1 MRKIGRY
8 EVIEELGRGAMGV
21 VYKASDPTIG
31 RMVAIKVLILD
42 DKVEEGMLS
51 PRDTFLREARAAGR
65 LSHPGIVTIHDALE
79 DEATRSSYIV
89 MEFIPGRT
97 LEKLLISSP
106 QMGVEKAFDIIR
118 QVAEALDYAHRNQI
132 IHRDLKPANIILTE
146 DNRAKITDF
155 GIAKI
160 AAQGAMRTVAIMG
173 TPSYMSPEQVTG
185 GDIDARA
192 DIFSMG
198 ILLYLMLVGEKP
210 FLGDT
215 AAVMF
220 KIVYEDPVAPSKV
233 NSKLTAADDYVVL
246 RCLAKDR
253 VKRYSSAR
261 EFLEDLDDLRG
272 GRPPR
277 SQALVSPSEIHA
289 ADRTV
294 AAAHPLISLRPPSP
308 PVSVPPVA
316 TPNPTPATPTLPSA
330 TGTPAPAASASAA
343 PAVVEPPKPPVVPAV
358 EITATPSTGAKPP
371 ALPTLPARESSVA
384 TAAAKPVEKK
394 SHTAMYAVI
403 GLAVMLAAGA
413 GLWYS
418 RGKGNPQNAVPQSAT
433 LPTAPMP
440 PPAGPD
446 SGASSSDA
454 TNSFPSSVA
463 DAVPPASPKP
473 AAKLPGAGAIKP
485 SLPPVPAKA
494 PTQTAPTQVAVAQP
508 APAPAPP
515 VPVAPS
521 VTDIT
526 IYCKHEFEQATLV
539 VSDGGKTV
547 YQARLVG
554 KKKKGFIGIGGKG
567 FSGELRDPA
576 AIPGS
581 AKELTVRVYTDDGM
595 VNLQNKVAAQPSP
608 ADASV
613 LRVTPTKD
621 HLNLEWSKP
630 IK

>member
-31 RMVAIKVLILD
+31 RMVAIKVLILE

-106 QMGVEKAFDIIR
+106 QIGVEKAFDIIR

-146 DNRAKITDF
+146 DSRTKITDF

-185 GDIDARA
+185 GEIDARA

-220 KIVYEDPVAPSKV
+220 KIVYEDPVAPSKI
-233 NSKLTAADDYVVL
+233 NPKLTAADDYVVL

-253 VKRYSSAR
+253 VKRYGSAR

-277 SQALVSPSEIHA
+277 SQALISPSEIHA

-294 AAAHPLISLRPPSP
+294 AAAHPLIPLRPPSAEP
-308 PVSVPPVA
+308 AAQVPVSPVV
-316 TPNPTPATPTLPSA
+316 TPIPTPAAPSLPNA
-330 TGTPAPAASASAA
+330 TAPPASNAA
-343 PAVVEPPKPPVVPAV
+343 PAVTVTAAPVAV
-358 EITATPSTGAKPP
+358 AKPP
-371 ALPTLPARESSVA
+371 AAPSQEPSVGVAGARPS
-384 TAAAKPVEKK
+384 EKK
-394 SHTAMYAVI
+394 SSAAMYAVV
-403 GLAVMLAAGA
+403 GLAAVLAIGA
-413 GLWYS
+413 GIWYS
-418 RGKGNPQNAVPQSAT
+418 RGTGGSQSAAPPSVPQPS
-433 LPTAPMP
+433 APMP
-440 PPAGPD
+440 AAGLN
-446 SGASSSDA
+446 SGGNSDA
-454 TNSFPSSVA
+454 SNLTPSPVA
-463 DAVPPASPKP
+463 DAAQPMPTKPAAQQPGMGTKKPISPPAS
-473 AAKLPGAGAIKP
+473 
-485 SLPPVPAKA
+485 AKA
-494 PTQTAPTQVAVAQP
+494 SVQAPTTPVAVAQP
-508 APAPAPP
+508 
-515 VPVAPS
+515 VPAPS
-521 VTDIT
+521 VPAATSVNDIT
-526 IYCKHEFEQATLV
+526 VYCKHDFEQATLV
-539 VSDGGKTV
+539 MASSGRTV

-567 FSGELRDPA
+567 FGGELKEAA
-576 AIPGS
+576 AIPG
-581 AKELTVRVYTDDGM
+581 AAQELTVRVYTDDGT
-595 VNLQNKVAAQPSP
+595 VNLQNKVAAHPPS
-608 ADASV
+608 AEASM
-613 LRVTPTKD
+613 LRVTPSKD
-621 HLNLEWSKP
+621 HLDLEWSKP
-630 IK
+630 KK

>member
-42 DKVEEGMLS
+42 DKVEEGTLS

-89 MEFIPGRT
+89 MEYIPGRT
-97 LEKLLISSP
+97 LEKILISSP
-106 QMGVEKAFDIIR
+106 QAGAEKAFDIIR

-146 DNRAKITDF
+146 DGRAKITDF

-160 AAQGAMRTVAIMG
+160 MAQGAMRTVAIMG

-185 GDIDARA
+185 GEIDARA

-233 NSKLTAADDYVVL
+233 NPKLTAADDYVVL

-253 VKRYSSAR
+253 VKRYGSAR
-261 EFLEDLDDLRG
+261 EFLDDVDDLRG

-277 SQALVSPSEIHA
+277 SQALISPSEIHA

-294 AAAHPLISLRPPSP
+294 TAVHPLIPIRPPSVELAP
-308 PVSVPPVA
+308 PVPVPPVA
-316 TPNPTPATPTLPSA
+316 TPSPTLAAPPLPNV
-330 TGTPAPAASASAA
+330 TVTPAPAPAVAEPPQPPVRPAVTVTAA
-343 PAVVEPPKPPVVPAV
+343 PAAE
-358 EITATPSTGAKPP
+358 AKPP
-371 ALPTLPARESSVA
+371 AAPAALAPREPSVGV
-384 TAAAKPVEKK
+384 AAAKPAEKK
-394 SHTAMYAVI
+394 SSAAIYAVI
-403 GLAVMLAAGA
+403 GLAIVLAVGA
-413 GLWYS
+413 GIWYS
-418 RGKGNPQNAVPQSAT
+418 RGTGGQPKAAPQSVT
-433 LPTAPMP
+433 QPPVPTP
-440 PPAGPD
+440 PPAETD
-446 SGASSSDA
+446 SAASSISP
-454 TNSFPSSVA
+454 NSSPNSVA
-463 DAVPPASPKP
+463 DAAQPTPSKPPARQPGTGTTKPTPPPSPTKT
-473 AAKLPGAGAIKP
+473 A
-485 SLPPVPAKA
+485 A
-494 PTQTAPTQVAVAQP
+494 PTATTPVVVAQP
-508 APAPAPP
+508 APAPA
-515 VPVAPS
+515 VPAAIS
-521 VTDIT
+521 VSDIT
-526 IYCKHEFEQATLV
+526 VYCRHEFEQATLV
-539 VSDGGKTV
+539 MTSGGRTV

-567 FSGELRDPA
+567 FGGELKEA
-576 AIPGS
+576 ATIPGS
-581 AKELTVRVYTDDGM
+581 AQELTVRVYTDDGT
-595 VNLQNKVAAQPSP
+595 VNLQNKVAAHPPS
-608 ADASV
+608 AEVSM
-613 LRVTPTKD
+613 LRVSPSNDQLK
-621 HLNLEWSKP
+621 LEWSKP
-630 IK
+630 KK